1 MEYTKLCWFV
11 IKARKGVKR
20 KEQDLFFINFVND
33 FKRFSSKI
41 EKTLNA

>member
-1 MEYTKLCWFV
+1 MECTKLCWFV
-11 IKARKGVKR
+11 IKARKRVKR

-33 FKRFSSKI
+33 FTRFSSKI